1 MAEKH
6 GLEQY
11 SQPHPVQDNVQA
23 GQGEPQWYTPADP
36 KRRKID
42 QQMAK
47 SDVDPHNAPVSR
59 VVHGRAI
66 PDGCSFQMIVN
77 TLQRFG
83 KIRYVLHLQFKI
95 PIFPVIITNTL
106 LWGCLWKQKRGNSGR
121 WVKSSVDH
129 KLHTLFFVRV
139 VSVNW

>member
-83 KIRYVLHLQFKI
+83 KIRSHLQKFTPMKI
-95 PIFPVIITNTL
+95 EIGL
-106 LWGCLWKQKRGNSGR
+106 NSKT
-121 WVKSSVDH
+121 WPSANVK
-129 KLHTLFFVRV
+129 T
-139 VSVNW
+139 